1 MPVNAPTLSSA
12 ADVVEQLAASVI
24 AQQLRL
30 NQEFLHR
37 IQSYRPIHR
46 ALSEH
51 GLQGLADTL
60 TPRQV
65 VAREVAIETR
75 FHFSRESERGF
86 GVGIRLLNLGYSR
99 KYQYSEFAE
108 QTISLKVLRVP
119 LEPADDQTDEKKAK
133 NK

>member
-1 MPVNAPTLSSA
+1 MPVNAPTLASA

-24 AQQLRL
+24 VQQSRL
-30 NQEFLHR
+30 DEEFLHR

-51 GLQGLADTL
+51 GLQDLADAL
-60 TPRQV
+60 TPRQM
-65 VAREVAIETR
+65 VAREVAIETH
-75 FHFSRESERGF
+75 FHFSRESARGF

-108 QTISLKVLRVP
+108 QTISFKVLRVP
-119 LEPADDQTDEKKAK
+119 VEPADDQTDEKNGK